1 MFLLQQ
7 IVSVP
12 LLSRSRVQRLFVET
26 PENRLT
32 GVTGVVGLETYTLIV
47 LQSFF
52 LRFGENS
59 RICSLKRTD
68 N

>member
-32 GVTGVVGLETYTLIV
+32 GVTGVVGLETYTFV